1 MKDRNRVDK
10 VEHVWSEEEDRWMYI
25 EYNEQRKIIGL
36 NFMQGDDYDYFKKS
50 WCHNDQGLT
59 GFYHQMLYTFPIEQL
74 TPFVSSTTFMNKVM
88 WAYHSGVAYFKRK
101 IIENDENN

>member
-10 VEHVWSEEEDRWMYI
+10 VEHVWSKKEDRWVYI

-59 GFYHQMLYTFPIEQL
+59 GFYHQMLYTFPIEQASI
-74 TPFVSSTTFMNKVM
+74 SSTAFIDKVM
-88 WAYHSGVAYFKRK
+88 WAYHTAVAYRN
-101 IIENDENN
+101 ENTQ